1 MPKPACCASVMLLSQ
16 HFDEISLGHNKQ
28 LVSYIVRI
36 WKILAFQEYEA
47 GMVDNTKHVLFL
59 EGVAQESNDKLENLE
74 VSPPRNKVGQRT
86 QKQDGTQ
93 HDFFENLVVCALHEI
108 DVRSL
113 LKHRAR

>member
-1 MPKPACCASVMLLSQ
+1 MKCG
-16 HFDEISLGHNKQ
+16 SLK
-28 LVSYIVRI
+28 
-36 WKILAFQEYEA
+36 
-47 GMVDNTKHVLFL
+47 
-59 EGVAQESNDKLENLE
+59 
-74 VSPPRNKVGQRT
+74 NKVGQRT

>member
-1 MPKPACCASVMLLSQ
+1 MKIMARLANVLLNQPIACKL
-16 HFDEISLGHNKQ
+16 
-28 LVSYIVRI
+28 
-36 WKILAFQEYEA
+36 
-47 GMVDNTKHVLFL
+47 TK
-59 EGVAQESNDKLENLE
+59 
-74 VSPPRNKVGQRT
+74 NKVGQRT